1 MSAALAA
8 SSSFAK
14 KPRMRFLKPF
24 FWLGCRYDTCT
35 YASHFFTILFH
46 VTPVN
51 LKVSTQQLER
61 LNSDRQRCYATM
73 STWLLAISASTN
85 MQDLAL
91 SATHT
96 KLRKTQDCV
105 QNHSH
110 TTRQQT
116 AWQKMFV
123 VRTRVLDGHAWTNM
137 HNVAMLVR
145 QPAELTT
152 FDGSS
157 SL

>member
-24 FWLGCRYDTCT
+24 FWLGCMYDRYT
-35 YASHFFTILFH
+35 YASHSFTILFH

-61 LNSDRQRCYATM
+61 LNSDRQSCYATT
-73 STWLLAISASTN
+73 STWLLPISASPN
-85 MQDLAL
+85 IQDLTLCAQ
-91 SATHT
+91 HT
-96 KLRKTQDCV
+96 RLRKNHTVYNTTYTPRGIGPLNKRCILCV
-105 QNHSH
+105 PVYLMGH
-110 TTRQQT
+110 T
-116 AWQKMFV
+116 
-123 VRTRVLDGHAWTNM
+123 WTSM
-137 HNVAMLVR
+137 HNMAMLVC
-145 QPAELTT
+145 QPAMLTS